1 MPTAIVTGAARGIGA
16 AVAARFVREGHAVA
30 LLDLDADALT
40 ETAETLTSEGG
51 TVLALP
57 TDVSDE
63 DAVTAAVALTAEK
76 LGPPT
81 ILVNNAGYARDADIG
96 DMTTRDWDEVFGVHM
111 RGTFFT
117 TRLVQKYMVEAGW
130 GRVVNISSISALGHA
145 GRVNYSAAKA
155 GIIGFT
161 KALANELGPMGVTAN
176 AVAPGFIVSA
186 MTAKTARR
194 LGRDFEEHQR
204 IAAES
209 IAVRRVGRPEDI
221 ANAVAFFASED
232 SGFVTGQVL
241 YVAGNVH

>member
-30 LLDLDADALT
+30 LLDLDAEALA
-40 ETAETLTSEGG
+40 ETAKGLAADGG
-51 TVLALP
+51 TVLAIP

-63 DAVTAAVALTAEK
+63 AAVTAAVERTAGE
-76 LGPPT
+76 LGAPT
-81 ILVNNAGYARDADIG
+81 ILVNNAGYARDAEIG
-96 DMTTRDWDEVFGVHM
+96 DMSTEDWDEVFGVHM
-111 RGTFFT
+111 RAAFFT
-117 TRLVQKYMVEAGW
+117 TRFVQRYMVEAGW

-161 KALANELGPMGVTAN
+161 KALANELGPKGVTAN

-186 MTAKTARR
+186 MTAKSARR

-209 IAVRRVGRPEDI
+209 IAVRRVGKPEDI

-241 YVAGNVH
+241 YVSGNV

>member
-51 TVLALP
+51 TVLAIP

>member
-1 MPTAIVTGAARGIGA
+1 MAIAIVTGAARGIGA
-16 AVAARFVREGHAVA
+16 ATAARFAREGHTVA
-30 LLDLDADALT
+30 MLDLDAEALAA
-40 ETAETLTSEGG
+40 TAVEVGG
-51 TVLALP
+51 LAIP

-63 DAVTAAVALTAEK
+63 GAVAAAVERTVAE
-76 LGPPT
+76 LGKPT
-81 ILVNNAGYARDADIG
+81 ILVNNAGYARDAEIG
-96 DMTTRDWDEVFGVHM
+96 DMTTEEWDEVFGVHM

-161 KALANELGPMGVTAN
+161 KALAAELGPAGVTAN
-176 AVAPGFIVSA
+176 VVAPGFIVSA

-221 ANAVAFFASED
+221 ANAVAFFAGEEA
-232 SGFVTGQVL
+232 GFVTGQVM
-241 YVAGNVH
+241 YVSGNVS